1 MAPHL
6 NKTLIFKAIPTGWPV
21 PGEDLTVESRP
32 FDREAP
38 PPLGGITIKN
48 HYLSL
53 DPYQRGQMR
62 AATDPGTY
70 SLAWKVGEPAVMTTL
85 STVLKSDNPTFAPG
99 DMVSAMAAAGEY
111 AAVPKELAAL
121 TRKLPGPIPGVEI
134 APATLMG
141 ALGIAGLGAYI
152 SFYEFVKEPRAGKT
166 FVVSAASGGLG
177 QVVGQIAKLHGM
189 KVVGSTGSQEKVD
202 FVTKEL
208 GFSSAWN
215 YKTEK
220 TRDALNRLAP
230 EGIDVY
236 YDNVGGEQLETA
248 ITFMKDYGTIISSG
262 MVSQYNKPDEQK
274 YGIRTGMNFFLKRLT
289 INGFI
294 CSDPQ
299 HLEKYLPTFGNDM
312 VTWIAEGKIKT
323 KEEVVTGI
331 DKSPEAMVKM
341 WSGDKF
347 GKMVVKVDED

>member
-1 MAPHL
+1 
-6 NKTLIFKAIPTGWPV
+6 V
-21 PGEDLTVESRP
+21 D
-32 FDREAP
+32 
-38 PPLGGITIKN
+38 
-48 HYLSL
+48 
-53 DPYQRGQMR
+53 
-62 AATDPGTY
+62 
-70 SLAWKVGEPAVMTTL
+70 
-85 STVLKSDNPTFAPG
+85 
-99 DMVSAMAAAGEY
+99 
-111 AAVPKELAAL
+111 
-121 TRKLPGPIPGVEI
+121 I
-134 APATLMG
+134 APATLIG
-141 ALGIAGLGAYI
+141 ALGIAGFSAYI

-166 FVVSAASGGLG
+166 FVVSAASGGVG
-177 QVVGQIAKLHGM
+177 QVVGQIARLHGM
-189 KVVGSTGSQEKVD
+189 KVIGSTGTPEKVD

-208 GFSSAWN
+208 GFSGAWN
-215 YKTEK
+215 YKAEK

-248 ITFMKDYGTIISSG
+248 ITFMKDHGTIVSSG
-262 MVSQYNKPDEQK
+262 MVSQYNKPDEEK

-331 DKSPEAMVKM
+331 DKSPEALIRM
-341 WSGDKF
+341 WRGDKF